1 MIKKLTLL
9 ILIIFGLTNC
19 GYSPIYSNNNDMSF
33 EIYELEL
40 EGDDEINN
48 IIKNKLDR
56 YFENDSQKK
65 YVINIKTNY
74 KKISATKDL
83 TGNTTHFKLIVNLD
97 LRYKKVDSEAD
108 KEMKELSFSE
118 SLIIKKNQDNFEQ
131 NDYEK
136 ITIENISEL
145 LINKVILYLARS
157 S

>member
-1 MIKKLTLL
+1 MIKKLIIL
-9 ILIIFGLTNC
+9 ILIIFGLTSC
-19 GYSPIYSNNNDMSF
+19 GYSPIYSNNNTNF
-33 EIYELEL
+33 EINDLEL
-40 EGDDEINN
+40 EGNEEINN

-56 YFENDSQKK
+56 YFDNNSQKK
-65 YVINIKTNY
+65 YIINIKTNY
-74 KKISATKDL
+74 EKISATKDR
-83 TGNTTHFKLIVNLD
+83 TGSTTHFKLIVNLD
-97 LRYKKVDSEAD
+97 LRYKKVDSEVD
-108 KEMKELSFSE
+108 KEMEELTFSE